1 MTTPRPLQLP
11 PRLLPA
17 LPWLALA
24 LLAALPWV
32 GAPSSWITL
41 ANYIGIYALVAL
53 GLVLVTGHA
62 GLTSF
67 GQSAFVGIGAYTTAY
82 LASTAGLGPL
92 TTLLASV
99 ALTTVSALLLGLIT
113 VRLQGHYLPLCTI
126 AWCLSL
132 FYAFGNVDALGKFD
146 GLTGIP
152 AFTLGPWRLERSSE
166 LFYLIWA
173 VVALA
178 VVALRRLLDS
188 RPGRVIRAL
197 KKGAL
202 MEESCGIDTALYKLL
217 AFVIA
222 AMLAGVSGWLYAYLQ
237 RAVNPTPFGLGYGI
251 EYLFMAVVGGL
262 GHVWGAIA
270 GAALLSIVKD
280 WLQAVLPALLGQTGN
295 FETIV
300 FGVAMILLLQRAPDG
315 LWGALVRHVG
325 RPPAPP
331 LPADAAVLPSGPQP
345 ARGTPLLELRAARRT
360 FGGLVAV
367 NDISFNATAG
377 EIVAL
382 IGPNGAGKSTL
393 FNLVSGAL
401 PLSGGEVHFLGRRVD
416 GWPAR
421 QRARQ
426 RLGRSF
432 QHVRLVP
439 DMTVLDNVMIGA
451 HLRGRHGVPA
461 AILRLDRAE
470 EAALRREAARQLDR
484 VGLGALLHHDAGALA
499 LGQQRTLEIARALC
513 LDPVLL
519 LLDEPAAGLR
529 FHEKQALAA
538 LLSQLRGE
546 GLAVLLV
553 EHDMDFVMNLADRLV
568 VMDFGTHIAEG
579 LPADVRRDPKVQ
591 AAYLGVDE

>member
-1 MTTPRPLQLP
+1 MA
-11 PRLLPA
+11 PA
-17 LPWLALA
+17 WRRAAPWAGLA
-24 LLAALPWV
+24 LLALLPWV
-32 GAPSSWITL
+32 GAPGYWVTL
-41 ANYIGIYALVAL
+41 ANYIGIYAIVAL
-53 GLVLVTGHA
+53 GLVLVTGQA

-82 LASTAGLGPL
+82 LATALGLGPL
-92 TTLLASV
+92 ATLAASLL
-99 ALTTVSALLLGLIT
+99 LTAGSALLLGLIT

-132 FYAFGNVDALGKFD
+132 FYLFGNIDALGKFD
-146 GLTGIP
+146 GITGIP
-152 AFTLGPWRLERSSE
+152 AFAVGPLRLEQGRE
-166 LFYLIWA
+166 LFYLIWG

-178 VVALRRLLDS
+178 VLALQRLLDS
-188 RPGRVIRAL
+188 RPGRAIRAL

-202 MEESCGIDTALYKLL
+202 MEESCGIDTARYKLL

-222 AMLAGVSGWLYAYLQ
+222 ALLAGVSGWLYAYLQ

-270 GAALLSIVKD
+270 GAAVLTVVKD
-280 WLQAVLPALLGQTGN
+280 GLQSLLPALLGQTGN

-300 FGVAMILLLQRAPDG
+300 FGIAMIVLLQRAPDG
-315 LWGALVRHVG
+315 LWGAVARLAG
-325 RPPAPP
+325 RAPPAQAPAAGGDAA
-331 LPADAAVLPSGPQP
+331 LPAQPQP
-345 ARGTPLLELRAARRT
+345 PAGQTLLEVRGARRS

-367 NDISFNATAG
+367 NDISLQVRAG

-393 FNLVSGAL
+393 FNLVSGVL
-401 PLSGGEVHFLGRRVD
+401 PLSAGEVHFQGRRVD
-416 GWPAR
+416 GRPAR
-421 QRARQ
+421 QLARL
-426 RLGRSF
+426 RMGRSF

-439 DMTVLDNVMIGA
+439 DMSVLENAMIGA
-451 HLRGRHGVPA
+451 HLRGRRGVLA
-461 AILRLDRAE
+461 SLLRTHRSE
-470 EAALRREAARQLDR
+470 EAALRHEAAKQLQR
-484 VGLGALLHHDAGALA
+484 VGLGALQGQDAGALA

-529 FHEKQALAA
+529 LQEKQALAA
-538 LLSQLRGE
+538 LLAQLRSE

-553 EHDMDFVMNLADRLV
+553 EHDMDFVMGLADRLV

-579 LPADVRRDPKVQ
+579 PPALVRQDPKVQ
-591 AAYLGVDE
+591 AAYLGAEL